1 MRQPRHLT
9 AVCYEQ
15 LSGVPCTRGPYNPRR
30 GLRARA
36 PAPPSSPPSAAEQL
50 SGVSLTSAVHPT
62 REGGCAPMHQPR
74 HLPAICYR
82 AAVQSVIHARSVK
95 PAKGAACP
103 CAGPA
108 IFPPSAAEQ
117 LSGVSLTS
125 AVHPTNHHNHH
136 QRTAAPNSPLAA
148 VLRAAHA
155 RSVRSVNGA
164 ERRRTA
170 PVIFDLTVP
179 PSATEPLSRV
189 PLTRG
194 FRQPTHSLCAG
205 CCYLCDSAG
214 HEPSPSD
221 APPFQAPPS
230 I

>member
-1 MRQPRHLT
+1 
-9 AVCYEQ
+9 
-15 LSGVPCTRGPYNPRR
+15 
-30 GLRARA
+30 
-36 PAPPSSPPSAAEQL
+36 
-50 SGVSLTSAVHPT
+50 VSLTSAVHPT

-82 AAVQSVIHARSVK
+82 AAVQSLIHARSVK

-103 CAGPA
+103 CAGPV

-136 QRTAAPNSPLAA
+136 QRTPAPNSPLAA

-164 ERRRTA
+164 EHRRTA